1 MYTGGWKSKMVHVT
15 GERLQHLWAVSG
27 SLAAVQGC
35 LPVWPLVAMPFQV
48 ALPPPKQVRKHTSV
62 PLLRRDMSCPC
73 LCEITARKACAAVA
87 VAGSARCREVW
98 WFWPFLDFLVL
109 DQMLNR

>member
-1 MYTGGWKSKMVHVT
+1 MIVKKVHVT

-35 LPVWPLVAMPFQV
+35 LPVWQLVAMPFQV
-48 ALPPPKQVRKHTSV
+48 ALPLPKQVWKHTSV
-62 PLLRRDMSCPC
+62 PLLRRDMSSPC
-73 LCEITARKACAAVA
+73 LCEITARKACAAVV
-87 VAGSARCREVW
+87 VAGSGRYHEVW
-98 WFWPFLDFLVL
+98 LFWLFLDFLVL